1 MKNKSIEKQTLET
14 LSKKLTDLWE
24 DSLNERR
31 DANGA
36 WAVPDQNRSLP
47 GFSTPAQAT
56 TQFTNL
62 KQNQRYMHPLVKSPA
77 GHLQISVNGSFFKK
91 ADGGAVVKGNTV
103 DLRHRRT
110 YGKPFS
116 LDIDPA
122 GYIINK
128 DLRRLNDEELEAVEY
143 NLAVRNKH
151 FLNLQPGQIA
161 GQVHEN
167 VKSNHHK
174 KDKEHDGQVNPQ
186 TADPLNYH
194 GTDLTIKTL
203 LQKASQEVGPKQNH
217 LETLLAFLARKEEEH
232 QANIEK
238 LLADNESQRKEIER
252 LVKDISSKEQRFQ
265 DFNKQVAQQADLTV
279 QKQAQMAQDQAQQIA
294 QQPATQSPAPQASNV
309 VPMRPRTNQAVNQ
322 NRMPAANARNY
333 RQAAESIDEGYIDP
347 KYVEIAKRKNPKLA
361 HDAERIRNIAWTIQD
376 KANNPHL
383 YKSAPKAK
391 SLPAL
396 TTPPEEPYD
405 MSHMSRTEK
414 DNALEEQLLRDL
426 SKSLTDLWE
435 DSQLAK

>member
-14 LSKKLTDLWE
+14 LAKRLTDLWE

-36 WAVPDQNRSLP
+36 WTVPDQNRSLP

-103 DLRHRRT
+103 DLRHRRS

-116 LDIDPA
+116 LDIGSD

-161 GQVHEN
+161 GQIHEN
-167 VKSNHHK
+167 VRSNHHK

-186 TADPLNYH
+186 TADP
-194 GTDLTIKTL
+194 
-203 LQKASQEVGPKQNH
+203 
-217 LETLLAFLARKEEEH
+217 
-232 QANIEK
+232 
-238 LLADNESQRKEIER
+238 
-252 LVKDISSKEQRFQ
+252 
-265 DFNKQVAQQADLTV
+265 
-279 QKQAQMAQDQAQQIA
+279 
-294 QQPATQSPAPQASNV
+294 
-309 VPMRPRTNQAVNQ
+309 
-322 NRMPAANARNY
+322 
-333 RQAAESIDEGYIDP
+333 
-347 KYVEIAKRKNPKLA
+347 
-361 HDAERIRNIAWTIQD
+361 
-376 KANNPHL
+376 
-383 YKSAPKAK
+383 
-391 SLPAL
+391 
-396 TTPPEEPYD
+396 
-405 MSHMSRTEK
+405 
-414 DNALEEQLLRDL
+414 
-426 SKSLTDLWE
+426 
-435 DSQLAK
+435 